1 MSAVSVRPAI
11 EADIPAITAIYQP
24 AVLNGTASFEL
35 APPDEAE
42 MRRRFRTLVDAGFPY
57 LVAEADG
64 AVLGYAYAGAYRP
77 RPAYRFS
84 VENSIYI
91 APDAHRRGVGRLLL
105 AALIDIC
112 TQRGYRQMIAV
123 IGDSAQSGSIGL
135 HRSMGFRFS
144 GTVHSVGY
152 KHGRWLD
159 SVIMQ
164 LPLGPG
170 DAKPPATG

>member
-1 MSAVSVRPAI
+1 MTAITVRSAA
-11 EADIPAITAIYQP
+11 EADIPAITAIYRP

-35 APPDEAE
+35 DPPDEAE
-42 MRRRFRTLVDAGFPY
+42 MNRRFHVLTDAGFPY
-57 LVAEADG
+57 LVAEAGG
-64 AVLGYAYAGAYRP
+64 AILGYAYAGAYRP

-84 VENSIYI
+84 VENSVYV
-91 APDAHRRGVGRLLL
+91 AADAHRRGVGRVLLE
-105 AALIDIC
+105 ALIGIC
-112 TQRGYRQMIAV
+112 TDRGYRQMIAV

-164 LPLGPG
+164 LPLGLG
-170 DAKPPATG
+170 DTEAP

>member
-1 MSAVSVRPAI
+1 MSAITVRPATD
-11 EADIPAITAIYQP
+11 ADIPAITAIYQP

-35 APPDEAE
+35 SPPDQAE
-42 MRRRFRTLVDAGFPY
+42 MHRRFHALTDAGFPY

-64 AVLGYAYAGAYRP
+64 TILGYAYAGAYRP

-84 VENSIYI
+84 VENSIYV
-91 APDAHRRGVGRLLL
+91 APDAHRRGVGRILLS
-105 AALIDIC
+105 ALIDVC
-112 TQRGYRQMIAV
+112 TERGYRQMIAV

-144 GTVHSVGY
+144 GTIHSVGY

-170 DAKPPATG
+170 DTEPPAPS

>member
-1 MSAVSVRPAI
+1 MSAITVRTAT

-24 AVLNGTASFEL
+24 AVLTGTASFEL
-35 APPDEAE
+35 DPPDHAE
-42 MRRRFRTLVDAGFPY
+42 MLRRFRALTDSGFPY

-77 RPAYRFS
+77 RPAYRHS
-84 VENSIYI
+84 VENSVYVS
-91 APDAHRRGVGRLLL
+91 PDAHRRGVGRILL
-105 AALIDIC
+105 AALIDVC
-112 TQRGYRQMIAV
+112 TERGYRQMIAV
-123 IGDSAQSGSIGL
+123 IGDSANASSIGL

-144 GTVHSVGY
+144 GTIHSVGY

-170 DAKPPATG
+170 DTSSPAAS